1 MKKKN
6 NGKNNIAK
14 NRGKRRADL
23 SRRKSYGIN
32 RNNKPQKNSMPHREL
47 TNKLSETKGFSFNN
61 ICQTKAKNTAQ
72 NTQNGEEF
80 VNRKAEAS
88 ENSADEPPILSST
101 RWYNNARITGAVAA
115 VLLFAMLAAAIIPTS
130 LSVRAEEQSELTA
143 HDPTMQ
149 LAKEYIY
156 AGSRMLAVE
165 DYGITPIITP
175 SPTPTLTPT
184 PTVTPTETPTPT
196 PTPTE
201 TPTPT
206 PTPTATPTP
215 TPDPVT
221 GCQYGFS
228 SLGGVIS
235 SDPTAAV
242 FDGKVYAFARGTDGS
257 VYFQYSSGSS
267 FSGWNSLGGII
278 TSNPAS
284 LSDGTTLYVEG
295 TGTDNDRYYKSTTD
309 GYNFS
314 EWVKSSVTT
323 QTIAS
328 VSFNSSTYTFV
339 KGTGSTPHLC
349 VKVE

>member
-6 NGKNNIAK
+6 SSNGKNNIAK

-32 RNNKPQKNSMPHREL
+32 RNNKPQKNSMRHREL
-47 TNKLSETKGFSFNN
+47 ANKLPETKGFSFNN
-61 ICQTKAKNTAQ
+61 IYQTKAKNTAH

-80 VNRKAEAS
+80 VNRKAETF
-88 ENSADEPPILSST
+88 ENSADEQPILGST
-101 RWYNNARITGAVAA
+101 PWYGNVRITGAVAV
-115 VLLFAMLAAAIIPTS
+115 VLLFVMLAAAIIPTS
-130 LSVRAEEQSELTA
+130 LTVRAEEQSELA
-143 HDPTMQ
+143 ALNPTMQ

-156 AGSRMLAVE
+156 AGSRMLAIE

-175 SPTPTLTPT
+175 SATPTLTPT
-184 PTVTPTETPTPT
+184 PTVTPTATPT

-221 GCQYGFS
+221 GCQYGYT

-242 FDGKVYAFARGTDGS
+242 FDGKVYAFARGTDGA

-295 TGTDNDRYYKSTTD
+295 TGTDNNRYYKSTTD

-314 EWVKSSVTT
+314 EWTSGTMTT
-323 QTIAS
+323 QRNIS
-328 VSFNSSTYTFV
+328 VSFNNSTYIFV